1 MQPSRGVFATV
12 ISGLKAA
19 RIILEREG
27 VSEPLADIGIEKGVI
42 TK

>member
-1 MQPSRGVFATV
+1 
-12 ISGLKAA
+12 LKAA

-42 TK
+42 KR